1 MEGLFET
8 LQYGLE
14 SGGFITYPIALLA
27 GILTSFTPCMYPVI
41 PITIGFIG
49 ARSAGS
55 KGKGFLLSVA
65 YVTGMAITYSI
76 LGAIAALTGSLF
88 GQISTSPIIYFVIAN
103 ICIVL
108 GISMLGGFSLRLPAI
123 FEKAGLVGQKIG
135 QGSAGSKGLLP
146 AFLMG
151 LASGLIVGPC
161 TAPVLA
167 VILAYVASKQNII
180 HGASVLFTYAF
191 GLGFL
196 LMLLGTF
203 TGLLVSIPK
212 AGPWMERIK
221 KGFGWI
227 LVLVGQYFLFTA
239 GKLAI

>member
-14 SGGFITYPIALLA
+14 SGRFIAYPIALLA

-55 KGKGFLLSVA
+55 KGRGFLLSVT
-65 YVTGMAITYSI
+65 YVTGMAVTYSV
-76 LGAIAALTGSLF
+76 LGAIAALTGKLF
-88 GQISTSPIIYFVIAN
+88 GQISTSPITYLIIAN
-103 ICIVL
+103 ICIIL
-108 GISMLGGFSLRLPAI
+108 GISMLGTFTLRLPAI
-123 FEKAGLVGQKIG
+123 FQKAGAVGQKIG
-135 QGSAGSKGLLP
+135 QGAAGSKGLLP

-151 LASGLIVGPC
+151 LASGLVVGPC

-167 VILAYVASKQNII
+167 VILSFVASKQNLIY
-180 HGASVLFTYAF
+180 GATVLFVYAF

-221 KGFGWI
+221 KVFGWVLI
-227 LVLVGQYFLFTA
+227 LMGQYLLFTA
-239 GKLAI
+239 GKLSI